1 MVALHTCL
9 SHSSH
14 YNCYFAVNSDAFAT
28 AEAHAPSLLL
38 LDDLDVMCPKEDDE
52 LGAANAQAARIAE
65 HLAG

>member
-1 MVALHTCL
+1 M
-9 SHSSH
+9 
-14 YNCYFAVNSDAFAT
+14 FAVFAYCYCTTHSDAFAT
-28 AEAHAPSLLL
+28 AEAHAPTLLL